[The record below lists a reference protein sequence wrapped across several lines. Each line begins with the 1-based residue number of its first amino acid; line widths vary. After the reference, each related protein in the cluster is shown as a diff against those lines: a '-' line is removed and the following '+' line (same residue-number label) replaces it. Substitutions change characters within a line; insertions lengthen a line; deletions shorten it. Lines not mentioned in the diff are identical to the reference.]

1 MSATGN
7 TTHLGVAMEPI
18 QKTPR
23 YAWVILAVTYL
34 ASICAPLGQF
44 KVTAIAGEII
54 GTYGLGY
61 AEFGMLM
68 TCLAIIGA
76 VLAFPAAF
84 ICRRIGL
91 RATCAIALGCIIVG
105 GLVEVATDSVVLLY
119 LGRFAEGVGLGLI
132 GVAAPTIISLWFP
145 DKTRGLALGTWC
157 TWVPMAITIDFNVA
171 PAMAATFGWQ
181 SVFYGVVAVTV
192 VALVLFLALYRIPV
206 GQSTIPNYGVEG
218 SFRDCF
224 RYLKNRYIWILGLT
238 FLVFNFIQGGVVNTY
253 YPTYLGDMGF
263 DMGTAGF
270 MTSVIT
276 LIGFIMNPVSGAWSD
291 RLPINRK
298 YILVAL
304 FAATSIVGFL
314 VGFPSELTGL
324 GLAGIWTFIVLMG
337 FSAAFGGGGSR
348 PLAPTILSSSAMAA
362 TLGMAVMQFTQCFG
376 QMLAPVYGAC
386 LDAGLG
392 WMGSAWATVIPLS
405 VIALVLSFFIKPGGK
420 TAPGGPAAD
429 RPAQD

>member
-1 MSATGN
+1 MSMTENAI
-7 TTHLGVAMEPI
+7 HLGIASDPI

-44 KVTAIAGEII
+44 KITAIAGEII

-76 VLAFPAAF
+76 ILAFPAAF

-91 RATCAIALGCIIVG
+91 RATCAIALGCIIAG
-105 GLVEVATDSVVLLY
+105 GLVEVATNSVVLLY

-145 DKTRGLALGTWC
+145 NKTRGLALGAWC

-171 PAMAATFGWQ
+171 PALAATFGWQ
-181 SVFYGVVAVTV
+181 SVFYGVVAVTI
-192 VALVLFLALYRIPV
+192 VALVLFVALYRVPV
-206 GQSTIPNYGVEG
+206 GQSSIPNYGVEG

-224 RYLKNRYIWILGLT
+224 TYLKNRYIWILGLT

-253 YPTYLGDMGF
+253 YPTYLGSVGF
-263 DMGTAGF
+263 DMATAGF

-276 LIGFIMNPVSGAWSD
+276 LIGFIMNPLSGAWSD
-291 RLPINRK
+291 RLSINRK
-298 YILVAL
+298 YILVTL
-304 FAATSIVGFL
+304 FAVTSIIGFL
-314 VGFPSELTGL
+314 VGFPSEASGL
-324 GLAGIWTFIVLMG
+324 GLAGIWAFIVLMG

-420 TAPGGPAAD
+420 ASGHD
-429 RPAQD
+429 